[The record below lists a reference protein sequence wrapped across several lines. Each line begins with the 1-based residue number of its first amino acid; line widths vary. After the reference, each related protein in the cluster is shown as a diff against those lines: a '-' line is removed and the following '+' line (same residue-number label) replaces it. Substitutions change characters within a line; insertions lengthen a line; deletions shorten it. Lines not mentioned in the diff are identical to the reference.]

1 MWHHISVSSLWQL
14 SFAPAQV
21 SKGTK
26 PIARSCQSAWYV
38 CMQKSYFLCDCVN
51 FILVTDL
58 NSTFQHPFI
67 HPVERIDY
75 LVDHRLLVMVQSQ
88 RNDGSLKDTDGSW
101 VIPWRVLEKI
111 KPHQQ
116 KGPKGRPVGGVNHED
131 DGHMAG
137 LWKDWMPRQIATV
150 QQLFSRKKERYP
162 IS

>member
-1 MWHHISVSSLWQL
+1 MRHHISVSSLWQL
-14 SFAPAQV
+14 SSATAHAQV

-75 LVDHRLLVMVQSQ
+75 LVDHRLLMMVQSQ
-88 RNDGSLKDTDGSW
+88 RNDGSLKESDPMKT
-101 VIPWRVLEKI
+101 VLEKVHKI

-131 DGHMAG
+131 GGHMAG
-137 LWKDWMPRQIATV
+137 L
-150 QQLFSRKKERYP
+150 
-162 IS
+162 